1 LTPRLGGATGEVE
14 LVLEELEVTEHV
26 GVVIVEDVVFW
37 DEDVVVEDEVT
48 QVISQK
54 AYLLPEFGVTFDAT
68 DNL

>member
-14 LVLEELEVTEHV
+14 LVLEELEVTELV

-48 QVISQK
+48 QVIS
-54 AYLLPEFGVTFDAT
+54 
-68 DNL
+68 

>member
-1 LTPRLGGATGEVE
+1 M
-14 LVLEELEVTEHV
+14 LEELEVTEHV